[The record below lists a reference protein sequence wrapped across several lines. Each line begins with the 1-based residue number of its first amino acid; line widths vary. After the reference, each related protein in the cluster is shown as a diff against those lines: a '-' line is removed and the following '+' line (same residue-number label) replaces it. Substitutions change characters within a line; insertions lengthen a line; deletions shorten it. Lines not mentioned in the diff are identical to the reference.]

1 MLWKTETL
9 ATDIPKIIQKKYMS
23 FCDHVYFVQL
33 LLLSVIRAIRKE
45 LTKFKQFYIFIFTL
59 SAYFVCRLLFPE

>member
-1 MLWKTETL
+1 
-9 ATDIPKIIQKKYMS
+9 MS